1 MAVPAAAGS
10 RLKGN
15 MIGGRKM
22 IGVIILDH
30 RFNVGSSGEGWRINL
45 LTKLERKRINGKNGA
60 TLNGCCFFRRC
71 FLCTWFFCICGFFT
85 GFCCFCLCGC
95 RGCLRCFA
103 SSRTTCHTHG
113 KHQCRCRR
121 AISKSFLHCHSSIS
135 FFIVI
140 GCTLLS
146 CFHFTTA
153 FPWMERQISYDSSN
167 QKV

>member
-15 MIGGRKM
+15 MIGSRKM
-22 IGVIILDH
+22 ISVIILDH
-30 RFNVGSSGEGWRINL
+30 GFNVGSSGEGWRINL
-45 LTKLERKRINGKNGA
+45 LTKLKRKI
-60 TLNGCCFFRRC
+60 
-71 FLCTWFFCICGFFT
+71 ICGFFT
-85 GFCCFCLCGC
+85 TFCCFSLCGC

-103 SSRTTCHTHG
+103 SSCTACHTHG

-146 CFHFTTA
+146 CFHCTTVIL
-153 FPWMERQISYDSSN
+153 WMERQISYDGSN
-167 QKV
+167 QKVWTIRLYFVPKTPPHG